1 MGEPS
6 VPKTVEKP
14 RKPVIDRCR
23 PIAQQC
29 RELLLEEVGDKLM
42 REIFNRSK
50 EMKKQCVLLLH
61 DLVHHGEV
69 GISDIQ
75 STLFISNWLIL
86 NNRLS
91 RSENLVPV

>member
-1 MGEPS
+1 M
-6 VPKTVEKP
+6 PKTVEKSH
-14 RKPVIDRCR
+14 KPVIDRCR

-42 REIFNRSK
+42 RDIFNRSK

-69 GISDIQ
+69 GISDIFH
-75 STLFISNWLIL
+75 SLNIYLIDMAF
-86 NNRLS
+86 
-91 RSENLVPV
+91 E